1 MSNDAE
7 VTNEAEQKKPTLSQ
21 HLGLWAYKAFYGLLY
36 LTDIRAVAL
45 FGRGLGYLVWAC
57 APSRRRIVAR
67 NFRII
72 LDPTLRK
79 DKLNALVRR
88 NMVRT
93 TMNLACS
100 LKTGILNE
108 REYARSITLSGREIF
123 RDAGMNGHTAI
134 SCVPHAGNWEILA
147 RIRPEF
153 PEIEHFGCM
162 YRKLSNPLL
171 EDLVLKSRTRYG
183 SEMFSKEAGLRAVL
197 KLARTGG
204 LLGVLSDQ
212 FTQEGIFVPYFGKV
226 TGTTPL
232 PALLYKR
239 CKGKGHIFS
248 VHTSNRGLG
257 KWEAVCGKK
266 LTLPEGCDSMADIT
280 MEVNQ
285 ALEKCLME
293 DIIDGFWM
301 HHRWK
306 CTAHFA
312 PKQDEETIEVAKK
325 HARLPFRM
333 LFCMPEQFEEAI
345 LTLPA
350 LRVIKAS
357 RFDMQI
363 TVICPQEQRAFWQQQ
378 QDIVTY
384 TVTTDGDTG
393 VFEQLDSDEMYKDGP
408 FDFLFM
414 FSENKRIFRELK
426 KLMPIYTQGFDDNPL
441 VKRSK
446 RAFRTKATR
455 LNSGHPR
462 HAAEDY
468 LHMLKLYN
476 NLDITPAYPE
486 TEQAATNAPTRAFI
500 APFST
505 LGSADSWAEENWAA
519 LTRKLG
525 SDTTLLAL
533 PADAAKAEAM
543 AKQLGIKA
551 LIVKPEEV
559 ASHLNTQSKLYAVDG
574 LLPQLAALAGAR
586 CTVIM
591 ASRSADRYL
600 PIGQGH
606 RACVNHTP
614 CHPCERP
621 ACDMPTPCTAGITV
635 DEVLGE

>member
-1 MSNDAE
+1 MSNDADGKP
-7 VTNEAEQKKPTLSQ
+7 EAEQKKPTLSQ
-21 HLGLWAYKAFYGLLY
+21 YIGLWAYKAFYGWLY
-36 LTDIRAVAL
+36 LTDIRGVAL
-45 FGRGLGYLVWAC
+45 LGRILGYLVWAF

-72 LDPTLRK
+72 LDPSMRG

-88 NMVRT
+88 NIVRT

-108 REYARSITLSGREIF
+108 REYARSISLSGREIF
-123 RDAGMNGHTAI
+123 RDAGMDGHTAI

-239 CKGKGHIFS
+239 CKGKGHLFS

-266 LTLPEGCDSMADIT
+266 LTLPEDCDSMAAIT

-306 CTAHFA
+306 STAQFA
-312 PKQDEETIEVAKK
+312 PKQDDDTIEVAKK
-325 HARLPFRM
+325 HTKLPFRL
-333 LFCMPEQFEEAI
+333 LFCMPESFEEAV

-350 LRVIKAS
+350 LRAIKAS

-363 TVICPQEQRAFWQQQ
+363 TVICPTEQQAFWQQQ
-378 QDIVTY
+378 APVTY

-393 VFEQLDSDEMYKDGP
+393 VFEQLDCDAMYKEGP

-414 FSENKRIFRELK
+414 FSENKRVFRELK
-426 KLMPIYTQGFDDNPL
+426 KLLPFYALCFDDNPL
-441 VKRSK
+441 AKGAKRI
-446 RAFRTKATR
+446 FRTRATR

-462 HAAEDY
+462 PAAEDY
-468 LHMLKLYN
+468 LKVLELYN
-476 NLDITPAYPE
+476 RIDTSAAFPESPDADTSAPAC
-486 TEQAATNAPTRAFI
+486 TFI

-505 LGSADSWAEENWAA
+505 LGSADSWAEENWAQ
-519 LTRKLG
+519 LTAKLG

-533 PADAAKAEAM
+533 PTDAAKAQEM
-543 AKQLGIKA
+543 ARKLGISA

-559 ASHLNTQSKLYAVDG
+559 AAHLNAQSKLYAVDG

-591 ASRSADRYL
+591 ASRSADRYAPL
-600 PIGQGH
+600 GEGH
-606 RACVNHTP
+606 RVCVNHTP
-614 CHPCERP
+614 CHPCGHP
-621 ACDMPTPCTAGITV
+621 ACDMPTPCTAGV
-635 DEVLGE
+635 SVEEVLGN

>member
-1 MSNDAE
+1 MSDETAP
-7 VTNEAEQKKPTLSQ
+7 ADKPAKPTLSQ
-21 HLGLWAYKAFYGLLY
+21 YIGLWAYKAFYGLLY
-36 LTDIRAVAL
+36 LTDIRFVAL
-45 FGRGLGYLVWAC
+45 IGRGIGYLVWAC
-57 APSRRRIVAR
+57 FPSRRRIVAR

-88 NMVRT
+88 NIVRT
-93 TMNLACS
+93 SMNLACS

-108 REYARSITLSGREIF
+108 REYKRSITLSGREIF
-123 RDAGMNGHTAI
+123 RDAGLNGHTAI

-212 FTQEGIFVPYFGKV
+212 FTQEGIFIPYFGKV

-239 CKGKGHIFS
+239 CKGMGHIFS

-266 LTLPEGCDSMADIT
+266 LTLPEGCDSMAAIT
-280 MEVNQ
+280 MEVNK
-285 ALEKCLME
+285 ALELCLME

-306 CTAHFA
+306 CTAQFA
-312 PKQDEETIEVAKK
+312 PKQDADTIEVAKQNT
-325 HARLPFRM
+325 RLPFRV
-333 LFCMPEQFEEAI
+333 LFCMPEQFEEAV

-350 LRVIKAS
+350 LRVLKAC
-357 RFDMQI
+357 RFDMQV
-363 TVICPQEQRAFWQQQ
+363 TVICPTEQRAFWQQQ
-378 QDIVTY
+378 EQVTY
-384 TVTTDGDTG
+384 TVVSDGEES
-393 VFEQLDSDEMYKDGP
+393 VFEQLESDELYKDGP
-408 FDFLFM
+408 FDLLFM
-414 FSENKRIFRELK
+414 FSENKRVFRSLQ
-426 KLMPIYTQGFDDNPL
+426 KLMPLLTSGFAENSIL
-441 VKRSK
+441 RHNK
-446 RAFRTKATR
+446 RAFRVKETC

-462 HAAEDY
+462 HAAEEY
-468 LHMLKLYN
+468 LRLLKRQHR
-476 NLDITPAYPE
+476 LDIDSAYPVE
-486 TEQAATNAPTRAFI
+486 EELPADAPARSFI

-505 LGSADSWAEENWAA
+505 LGTADSWAEENWAQ
-519 LTRKLG
+519 LTAKLG

-533 PADAAKAEAM
+533 PADAEKAEAM
-543 AKQLGIKA
+543 AQKLGIKA
-551 LIVKPEEV
+551 LIVKLEEV
-559 ASHLNTQSKLYAVDG
+559 ANHLTAADRLYAVDG
-574 LLPQLAALAGAR
+574 LLPQLAALAGTR

-591 ASRSADRYL
+591 ASRSADRYAPL
-600 PIGQGH
+600 GKGH
-606 RACVNHTP
+606 RVCVNHTP
-614 CHPCERP
+614 CHPCERT
-621 ACDMPTPCTAGITV
+621 ACDMPTPCTAGV
-635 DEVLGE
+635 SLAEVLGE

>member
-1 MSNDAE
+1 MSE
-7 VTNEAEQKKPTLSQ
+7 EAAAKPTLSQ
-21 HLGLWAYKAFYGLLY
+21 YIGLWAYKAFYGLLY
-36 LTDIRAVAL
+36 LSDIRVVAL
-45 FGRGLGYLVWAC
+45 IGRAIGYLVWAC
-57 APSRRRIVAR
+57 IPSRRRIVAR

-72 LDPTLRK
+72 LDPTLRPS
-79 DKLNALVRR
+79 KLKAMVRR

-93 TMNLACS
+93 SMNLACS
-100 LKTGILNE
+100 LKTGILSDREAE
-108 REYARSITLSGREIF
+108 RAILLSGREIF
-123 RDAGMNGHTAI
+123 RDAGLNGHTAI

-147 RIRPEF
+147 RIRPYF

-212 FTQEGIFVPYFGKV
+212 FTQEGIFIPYFGKV

-239 CKGKGHIFS
+239 CKGMGHLFS
-248 VHTSNRGLG
+248 VHTRNRGLG

-266 LTLPEGCDSMADIT
+266 LTLPEGCDSMAAIT
-280 MEVNQ
+280 MEVNH
-285 ALEKCLME
+285 ALEQCLAE

-312 PKQDEETIEVAKK
+312 PKQDEETIEVAKQNAK
-325 HARLPFRM
+325 LPFRL
-333 LFCMPEQFEEAI
+333 LFCMPERFEEAI

-363 TVICPQEQRAFWQQQ
+363 TVICPTEQRAFWQKQEP
-378 QDIVTY
+378 VTY
-384 TVTTDGDTG
+384 TVVTDGETSVYD
-393 VFEQLDSDEMYKDGP
+393 QLETDELYKDGP

-414 FSENKRIFRELK
+414 FSENKRVFRNLQ
-426 KLMPIYTQGFDDNPL
+426 KLMPFYTEGFGDNPL
-441 VKRSK
+441 AKLSK
-446 RAFRTKATR
+446 RAFRTKGTR
-455 LNSGHPR
+455 LNSEHPR

-468 LHMLKLYN
+468 LNLLERSNK
-476 NLDITPAYPE
+476 LDISCAYPE
-486 TEQAATNAPTRAFI
+486 TPEAAADAPARAFI

-519 LTRKLG
+519 LTAKLG
-525 SDTTLLAL
+525 KETTLLAL
-533 PADAAKAEAM
+533 PADAEKAEAL
-543 AKQLGIKA
+543 AQKLGIST
-551 LIVKPEEV
+551 LILKPEEV
-559 ASHLNTQSKLYAVDG
+559 AAHLTAADKLYAVDG

-586 CTVIM
+586 CTVLM
-591 ASRSADRYL
+591 ASRSAERYAPL
-600 PIGQGH
+600 GKGH
-606 RACVNHTP
+606 RVCVNHTP
-614 CHPCERP
+614 CHPCERRD
-621 ACDMPTPCTAGITV
+621 CDMPTPCTKGITV

>member
-1 MSNDAE
+1 MSD
-7 VTNEAEQKKPTLSQ
+7 EAATTTAKPTLS
-21 HLGLWAYKAFYGLLY
+21 HYLGLWAYKAFYGLLY
-36 LTDIRAVAL
+36 LTDIRVVAL
-45 FGRGLGYLVWAC
+45 IGRGIGYLVWAC
-57 APSRRRIVAR
+57 FPSRRRIVAR

-88 NMVRT
+88 NIVRT
-93 TMNLACS
+93 SMNLACS

-108 REYARSITLSGREIF
+108 REYKRSITLSGREIF
-123 RDAGMNGHTAI
+123 RDAGLDGHTAI

-171 EDLVLKSRTRYG
+171 EELVLKSRTRYG
-183 SEMFSKEAGLRAVL
+183 SEMFSKEAGLRPVL
-197 KLARTGG
+197 LLARTGG

-212 FTQEGIFVPYFGKV
+212 FTKEGIFVPYFGKV

-266 LTLPEGCDSMADIT
+266 LTLPEGCDSMAAIT
-280 MEVNQ
+280 MEVNK

-306 CTAHFA
+306 STAHFA
-312 PKQDEETIEVAKK
+312 PKQDDETTEIAKK
-325 HARLPFRM
+325 NTKLPFRL
-333 LFCMPEQFEEAI
+333 LFCMPEQFEEAV

-350 LRVIKAS
+350 LRVLKAS

-363 TVICPQEQRAFWQQQ
+363 TVICPTEQRAFWQQQ
-378 QDIVTY
+378 KDIVTY
-384 TVTTDGDTG
+384 TVITDGAMSVYD
-393 VFEQLDSDEMYKDGP
+393 QLESDELYKDGP

-414 FSENKRIFRELK
+414 FSENKRVFRSLL
-426 KLMPIYTQGFDDNPL
+426 KLMPLYTQGFAENPL
-441 VKRSK
+441 AKRSK

-455 LNSGHPR
+455 LNSAPPR

-468 LHMLKLYN
+468 LTMLKLWN
-476 NLDITPAYPE
+476 KLDISCAYPE
-486 TEQAATNAPTRAFI
+486 TPTAPAEAPARSFI

-505 LGSADSWAEENWAA
+505 LGSADSWPEENWAQLA
-519 LTRKLG
+519 AKLG
-525 SDTTLLAL
+525 SDTTLLSL
-533 PADAAKAEAM
+533 PADAEKAEAM
-543 AKQLGIKA
+543 AQKLGIRA
-551 LIVKPEEV
+551 LIIKPEEV
-559 ASHLNTQSKLYAVDG
+559 ASHINATDKLYAVDG

-591 ASRSADRYL
+591 ASRSADRYAPL
-600 PIGQGH
+600 GSGH
-606 RACVNHTP
+606 RTCVNHTP
-614 CHPCERP
+614 CHPCERRN
-621 ACDMPTPCTAGITV
+621 CDMQTPCTAGVTLG
-635 DEVLGE
+635 EVLGE

>member
-1 MSNDAE
+1 MSDETAP
-7 VTNEAEQKKPTLSQ
+7 AAKPTLSQ
-21 HLGLWAYKAFYGLLY
+21 YIGLWAYKAFYGLLY
-36 LTDIRAVAL
+36 LSDIRIVAL
-45 FGRGLGYLVWAC
+45 IGRAIGYLVWAVS
-57 APSRRRIVAR
+57 PSRRRIVAR

-72 LDPTLRK
+72 LDPTLRPN
-79 DKLNALVRR
+79 KLASLVRR

-93 TMNLACS
+93 SMNLACS

-108 REYARSITLSGREIF
+108 REYARSISLSGREIF
-123 RDAGMNGHTAI
+123 RDAGMEGHTAI
-134 SCVPHAGNWEILA
+134 SCVPHSGNWEILA

-212 FTQEGIFVPYFGKV
+212 FTQEGIFIPYFGKV

-239 CKGKGHIFS
+239 CKGKGHLFS

-266 LTLPEGCDSMADIT
+266 LTLPEGCDGMAAIT
-280 MEVNQ
+280 MEVNK
-285 ALEKCLME
+285 ALEKCLLE

-306 CTAHFA
+306 CTAFFA
-312 PKQDEETIEVAKK
+312 PKQDEETIEVAKQNTK
-325 HARLPFRM
+325 LPFRL
-333 LFCMPEQFEEAI
+333 LFCVPEQFEEAV

-363 TVICPQEQRAFWQQQ
+363 TVICPQEQQAFWQQQ
-378 QDIVTY
+378 KDVVTY
-384 TVTTDGDTG
+384 TVVTDGDTG
-393 VFEQLDSDEMYKDGP
+393 VFEQLDSDAMYKEGP

-414 FSENKRIFRELK
+414 FSENKRVFRELQ
-426 KLMPIYTQGFDDNPL
+426 KLMPFYTSGFSENPL
-441 VKRSK
+441 AKKK
-446 RAFRTKATR
+446 RAFRTKAPR

-468 LHMLKLYN
+468 VQFIGYWH
-476 NLDITPAYPE
+476 NLDTSMAYPE
-486 TEQAATNAPTRAFI
+486 NSAPADGPTRAFI

-505 LGSADSWAEENWAA
+505 LGDADSWAEESWAQ
-519 LTRKLG
+519 LVTKLG

-543 AKQLGIKA
+543 AQKLGIKA

-559 ASHLNTQSKLYAVDG
+559 SARLDAQSRLYAVDG

-591 ASRSADRYL
+591 ASRAADRYL
-600 PIGQGH
+600 PLGEGH

-614 CHPCERP
+614 CHPCERRT
-621 ACDMPTPCTAGITV
+621 CDMPAPCTAGVTV
-635 DEVLGE
+635 GEVLGA

>member
-1 MSNDAE
+1 MSD
-7 VTNEAEQKKPTLSQ
+7 EAATETTAKPTLSQ
-21 HLGLWAYKAFYGLLY
+21 YIGLWAYKAFYGLLY
-36 LTDIRAVAL
+36 LSDIRVVAL
-45 FGRGLGYLVWAC
+45 IGRGIGYLVWAC
-57 APSRRRIVAR
+57 IPSRRRIVAR

-72 LDPTLRK
+72 LDPTLRQ

-93 TMNLACS
+93 SMNLACS

-108 REYARSITLSGREIF
+108 REYKRSITLSGREIF
-123 RDAGMNGHTAI
+123 RDAGMDGHTAI

-239 CKGKGHIFS
+239 CKGKGHLFS

-266 LTLPEGCDSMADIT
+266 LTLPEDCDSMAAIT
-280 MEVNQ
+280 MEVNH
-285 ALEKCLME
+285 ALEHCLME

-312 PKQDEETIEVAKK
+312 PKQDDDTIEVAKK
-325 HARLPFRM
+325 HASLPFRL

-350 LRVIKAS
+350 LRVIKGS

-363 TVICPQEQRAFWQQQ
+363 TVICPTAQRAFWQQQ
-378 QDIVTY
+378 KDIVTY
-384 TVTTDGDTG
+384 TVVTDGETSVYD
-393 VFEQLDSDEMYKDGP
+393 QLETDELYKDGP

-414 FSENKRIFRELK
+414 FSENKRVFRSLQ
-426 KLMPIYTQGFDDNPL
+426 KLMPFYTQGFAENPL
-441 VKRSK
+441 AKLSK
-446 RAFRTKATR
+446 RAFRTKVLR
-455 LNSGHPR
+455 LNSEHPR

-468 LHMLKLYN
+468 LAMLERYNKL
-476 NLDITPAYPE
+476 DTSCAYHE
-486 TEQAATNAPTRAFI
+486 TESAPADAPVRTFI

-505 LGSADSWAEENWAA
+505 LGTADSWAEENWAQ
-519 LTRKLG
+519 LTAKLG
-525 SDTTLLAL
+525 SNTTLLAL
-533 PADAAKAEAM
+533 PADAAKAEAL
-543 AKQLGIKA
+543 AQKLGIKA

-559 ASHLNTQSKLYAVDG
+559 ASHLTTADRLYAVDG
-574 LLPQLAALAGAR
+574 LLPQLAALAGTR

-591 ASRSADRYL
+591 ASRAADRYAPL
-600 PIGQGH
+600 GKGH
-606 RACVNHTP
+606 RVCVNHTP
-614 CHPCERP
+614 CHPCERT
-621 ACDMPTPCTAGITV
+621 ACDMPTPCTAGV
-635 DEVLGE
+635 SLAEVLGE

>member
-1 MSNDAE
+1 MSDTPAPAE
-7 VTNEAEQKKPTLSQ
+7 NEAKKPTLSQ
-21 HLGLWAYKAFYGLLY
+21 YIGLWAYKAFYGLLY

-45 FGRGLGYLVWAC
+45 LGRGIGYLVWAVS
-57 APSRRRIVAR
+57 ASRRRIVAR

-72 LDPTLRK
+72 LDPMLRK

-93 TMNLACS
+93 SMNLACS

-108 REYARSITLSGREIF
+108 REYKRSVSLPGREIF
-123 RDAGMNGHTAI
+123 RDAGMDGHTAI

-239 CKGKGHIFS
+239 CKGKGHLFS

-266 LTLPEGCDSMADIT
+266 LTLPEGCDNMAEIT
-280 MEVNQ
+280 MEVNH
-285 ALEKCLME
+285 ALEACLME

-306 CTAHFA
+306 CTAAFA
-312 PKQDEETIEVAKK
+312 PKQDAETIEVAKK
-325 HARLPFRM
+325 HARLPFRT
-333 LFCMPEQFEEAI
+333 LVCMPEQFEEAVLI
-345 LTLPA
+345 LPA

-363 TVICPQEQRAFWQQQ
+363 TVVCPAEQRAFWQQQ
-378 QDIVTY
+378 APVTY
-384 TVTTDGDTG
+384 TVVTDGDTG
-393 VFEQLDSDEMYKDGP
+393 VFEQLESDELYKDGP

-414 FSENKRIFRELK
+414 FSENKRVFRELK
-426 KLMPIYTQGFDDNPL
+426 KLMPFYTSGFSDNPL
-441 VKRSK
+441 SK
-446 RAFRTKATR
+446 SGRRAFRTKGTR

-462 HAAEDY
+462 HAAQDY
-468 LHMLKLYN
+468 LYLLAKEHE
-476 NLDITPAYPE
+476 LDITPAFPE
-486 TEQAATNAPTRAFI
+486 AEPATDSTPVRHFV

-505 LGSADSWAEENWAA
+505 LGNADSWAEENWAE
-519 LTRKLG
+519 LTAKLG

-533 PADAAKAEAM
+533 PADADKAEAM
-543 AKQLGIKA
+543 AKKLGIAA
-551 LIVKPEEV
+551 LIAKPEDI
-559 ASHLNTQSKLYAVDG
+559 AAHLNTQSRLFAVDG

-591 ASRSADRYL
+591 ASRSAERYAPL
-600 PIGQGH
+600 GEGH
-606 RACVNHTP
+606 RVCVNHTP
-614 CHPCERP
+614 CHPCERRD
-621 ACDMPTPCTAGITV
+621 CDMQKPCTAGITV
-635 DEVLGE
+635 ADMLGN

>member
-1 MSNDAE
+1 MSE
-7 VTNEAEQKKPTLSQ
+7 EAAAKPTLGQ
-21 HLGLWAYKAFYGLLY
+21 YIGLWAYKAFYGLLY
-36 LTDIRAVAL
+36 LSDIRIVAL
-45 FGRGLGYLVWAC
+45 IGRAVGYLVWAC
-57 APSRRRIVAR
+57 IPSRRRIVAR

-93 TMNLACS
+93 SMNLACS

-108 REYARSITLSGREIF
+108 REYKRSITLSGREIF
-123 RDAGMNGHTAI
+123 RDAGLNGHTAI

-212 FTQEGIFVPYFGKV
+212 FTQEGIFIPYFGKV

-239 CKGKGHIFS
+239 CKGMGHLFS

-266 LTLPEGCDSMADIT
+266 LTLPEDCDSMAAIT
-280 MEVNQ
+280 MEVNH
-285 ALEKCLME
+285 ALEHCLME

-306 CTAHFA
+306 CTALFA
-312 PKQDEETIEVAKK
+312 PKQDEDTIEVAKQNAK
-325 HARLPFRM
+325 LPFRL
-333 LFCMPEQFEEAI
+333 LFCMPERFDEAI

-363 TVICPQEQRAFWQQQ
+363 TVICPTEQRTFWQQQ
-378 QDIVTY
+378 EPVTY
-384 TVTTDGDTG
+384 TVVTDGETSVYD
-393 VFEQLDSDEMYKDGP
+393 QLETDELYKEGP

-414 FSENKRIFRELK
+414 FSENKRVFRSLQ
-426 KLMPIYTQGFDDNPL
+426 KLMPFYTQGFAENPL
-441 VKRSK
+441 TKLGK
-446 RAFRTKATR
+446 RAFRTKVPR
-455 LNSGHPR
+455 LNSEHPR

-468 LHMLKLYN
+468 LDMLERYNKL
-476 NLDITPAYPE
+476 DTSCAYPE
-486 TEQAATNAPTRAFI
+486 TPAPAEEPTHTYI

-519 LTRKLG
+519 LTAKLG
-525 SDTTLLAL
+525 KETTLLAL
-533 PADAAKAEAM
+533 PADAAKAEVLAQ
-543 AKQLGIKA
+543 KLGIPA
-551 LIVKPEEV
+551 LLVKPEEV
-559 ASHLNTQSKLYAVDG
+559 AAHLNAASKLYAVDG

-586 CTVIM
+586 CTVLM
-591 ASRSADRYL
+591 ASRSAERYAPL
-600 PIGQGH
+600 GSGH
-606 RACVNHTP
+606 RTCVNHTP
-614 CHPCERP
+614 CHPCERRD
-621 ACDMPTPCTAGITV
+621 CDMPTPCTAGV
-635 DEVLGE
+635 SVEELLGE

>member
-1 MSNDAE
+1 MSD
-7 VTNEAEQKKPTLSQ
+7 EAAPTATKPTPVQ
-21 HLGLWAYKAFYGLLY
+21 YLGLWAYKAFYGLLY
-36 LTDIRAVAL
+36 LSDIRVVAL
-45 FGRGLGYLVWAC
+45 IGRAVGYLVWAC
-57 APSRRRIVAR
+57 IPSRRRIVAR

-72 LDPTLRK
+72 LDPKLRK
-79 DKLNALVRR
+79 DKLNPLVRR

-93 TMNLACS
+93 SMNLACS

-108 REYARSITLSGREIF
+108 REYSRSITLSGREIF
-123 RDAGMNGHTAI
+123 RDAGMDGHTAI

-171 EDLVLKSRTRYG
+171 EELVLKSRTRYG

-239 CKGKGHIFS
+239 CKGKGHLFS

-266 LTLPEGCDSMADIT
+266 LTLPEGCDSLAGIT
-280 MEVNQ
+280 MEVNH
-285 ALEKCLME
+285 ALENCLME

-306 CTAHFA
+306 ATAVFA
-312 PKQDEETIEVAKK
+312 PKQEEETIEVAKK
-325 HARLPFRM
+325 HTRLPFRV
-333 LFCMPEQFEEAI
+333 LFCMPEQFEEAV

-350 LRVIKAS
+350 LRVIKAA
-357 RFDMQI
+357 RFDVQI
-363 TVICPQEQRAFWQQQ
+363 TVICPTEQRAFWQQQ
-378 QDIVTY
+378 APVTY
-384 TVTTDGDTG
+384 TVVTDGTTSVYD
-393 VFEQLDSDEMYKDGP
+393 QLETDELYNDGP
-408 FDFLFM
+408 FDYLFM
-414 FSENKRIFRELK
+414 FSENKRVFRSLQ
-426 KLMPIYTQGFDDNPL
+426 KLMPFYTSGFAENPL
-441 VKRSK
+441 AKLSK
-446 RAFRTKATR
+446 RAFRTKGAR

-468 LHMLKLYN
+468 LYLLERWHR
-476 NLDITPAYPE
+476 LDTAPAFPAAE
-486 TEQAATNAPTRAFI
+486 TAPAAAPAQTFI

-505 LGSADSWAEENWAA
+505 LGTADSWDEAKWAA
-519 LTRKLG
+519 LAAELG
-525 SDTTLLAL
+525 GNATLLAL

-543 AKQLGIKA
+543 AQKLG
-551 LIVKPEEV
+551 LRLLLTKPEEV
-559 ASHLNTQSKLYAVDG
+559 AAHLNAADRLYAVDG

-591 ASRSADRYL
+591 ASRSAERYAPL
-600 PIGQGH
+600 GDGH
-606 RACVNHTP
+606 RTCVNHTP
-614 CHPCERP
+614 CHPCERRD
-621 ACDMPTPCTAGITV
+621 CDMPTACTAGLSV
-635 DEVLGE
+635 EEVLGN